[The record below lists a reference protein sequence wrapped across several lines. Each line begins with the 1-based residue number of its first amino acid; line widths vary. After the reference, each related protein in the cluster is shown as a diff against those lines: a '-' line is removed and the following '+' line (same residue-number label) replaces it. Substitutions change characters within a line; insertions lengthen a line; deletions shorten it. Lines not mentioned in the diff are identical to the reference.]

1 MILPERDKWH
11 VAGGGPLLPLDRRFR
26 GEDDARIRAVRQAEP
41 WYSRVRKCGSSAA
54 TAIPPWRV
62 A

>member
-11 VAGGGPLLPLDRRFR
+11 VAGSPFLSLDRRFR
-26 GEDDARIRAVRQAEP
+26 GEDDARIGAVRQAEP
-41 WYSRVRKCGSSAA
+41 WYSRVRKCSSSVAA
-54 TAIPPWRV
+54 AIAPSRV

>member
-11 VAGGGPLLPLDRRFR
+11 VAGGGPFLPFDRRFR
-26 GEDDARIRAVRQAEP
+26 GEDDALIGAVRRAEP
-41 WYSRVRKCGSSAA
+41 WYSRVRKCSSSAA
-54 TAIPPWRV
+54 TAIAPSRV